1 MNRASIAGAVGAALA
16 LTAPAAADGL
26 FGHDVCAG
34 EEALALTAPAAAA
47 DPEAL
52 AGRTVAEVRFFR
64 DGRPFDDPS
73 LLDFIETRPGQPL
86 SMRQVRESL
95 THLFSL
101 GDVVD
106 VRVSAAPAPQ
116 GVSLR
121 YDLAPLRAAGGVE
134 VLDALG
140 RPIEEA
146 ADLIR
151 RRVGA
156 AVSPERVA
164 GVAALL
170 GEYYRDA
177 GRFAARITPRPPGAD
192 GRLVIDVDP
201 GPRARIDRI
210 AVLGVGPP
218 QRAAVLNRLGV
229 QEGAVY
235 DPAALDRR
243 LAEYQDEVRSRRF
256 YAARFSHAATPS
268 PDGLAVSLEL
278 DVRTG
283 LQVAVRF
290 DRDPVLDAR
299 VDELVPIAREGS
311 IDEDLLE
318 DSSLRITAHLQGLG
332 YRDARV
338 SHRRLEEPGQLSI
351 MFSVERGARY
361 VVDAVEFTGNL
372 LLPAAELAGLF
383 DVTAGAPLVV
393 DVVEAGAAA
402 VRAAYER
409 RGYRDVDVRPRVVEA
424 APPDAAG
431 GPAVVPAR
439 QPAEAGDDG
448 QRPDA
453 AGGPAVVPV
462 RLVVDV
468 VEGPAT
474 TVGVVSFEG
483 ATAFSEADL
492 AAAVA
497 VRTGMPF
504 HAPQAR
510 VGASAILLR
519 YLNEGYETAE
529 VDVSLRFDES
539 GENADVTFL
548 VREGPRIFVD
558 HVLVVGNR
566 QISTSTIRRELALR
580 AGEPLGRDEID
591 ETRRRLTA
599 LGVFRRVELREFS
612 HGPAHRRDVVVMVE
626 EAPATRIGYGGGLEA
641 SQRLRATAGGAAAE
655 RLEFAPRGFFEIG
668 RRNLWGNNRSIDLYT
683 RVSLW
688 PKGGGPGEVSRTN
701 LGLNEYRFLLNY
713 REPRVLRQSA
723 DLFVSG
729 FAEQVIRPS
738 FDLIRQGVNTEFR
751 QVIGSTMTG
760 RVGYTYGVNRIT
772 NEQLRSEDRP
782 LVDRLFPE
790 VTLSTFSAGL
800 VRDTRTDPLE
810 PTAGTLLAVDVEAAS
825 RRVGSA
831 VGYAK
836 TVLQG
841 FVYRRLPGEA
851 VFAAGAR
858 LGLARSFTETFLQ
871 ASTLVLTD
879 GGAPM
884 LREVARLTFVHGLP
898 ASERFFAGGDSTVRG
913 FALDR
918 LGDEST
924 IGANGFPTGGN
935 AMIVLNS
942 ELRMPVFGPLQVVG
956 FLDAGNVIDRVGN
969 FDLARIRG
977 AAGFGVRYRSPLGP
991 IRLDLGFKLD
1001 RQEFAGER
1009 ERLTALHLSI
1019 GQAF

>member
-1 MNRASIAGAVGAALA
+1 M
-16 LTAPAAADGL
+16 
-26 FGHDVCAG
+26 
-34 EEALALTAPAAAA
+34 
-47 DPEAL
+47 
-52 AGRTVAEVRFFR
+52 
-64 DGRPFDDPS
+64 
-73 LLDFIETRPGQPL
+73 
-86 SMRQVRESL
+86 
-95 THLFSL
+95 
-101 GDVVD
+101 
-106 VRVSAAPAPQ
+106 
-116 GVSLR
+116 
-121 YDLAPLRAAGGVE
+121 
-134 VLDALG
+134 
-140 RPIEEA
+140 
-146 ADLIR
+146 
-151 RRVGA
+151 
-156 AVSPERVA
+156 SPERVA
-164 GVAALL
+164 DVAALL

-177 GRFAARITPRPPGAD
+177 GRFAARVTPRPPAAD
-192 GRLVIDVDP
+192 GGLVIDVDP
-201 GPRARIDRI
+201 GPAARIDRI
-210 AVLGVGPP
+210 EILGIEPP
-218 QRAAVLNRLGV
+218 QRVAVLNRLDL

-235 DPAALDRR
+235 DPVELDRR
-243 LAEYQDEVRSRRF
+243 LVEYQDQVRSRRF

-278 DVRTG
+278 DIRTG
-283 LQVAVRF
+283 SQVAIRF
-290 DRDPVLDAR
+290 DRDPVPEAR

-318 DSSLRITAHLQGLG
+318 DSSLRIMAYLRELG
-332 YRDARV
+332 YRDTRV
-338 SHRRLEEPGQLSI
+338 THRRLEEPGQLSI
-351 MFSVERGARY
+351 VFSVERGARY
-361 VVDAVEFTGNL
+361 VVHAVEFTGNRV
-372 LLPAAELAGLF
+372 LPAAELADLF
-383 DVTAGAPLVV
+383 DVAAGAPLVV

-409 RGYRDVDVRPRVVEA
+409 RGYRDVDVRPELVEA
-424 APPDAAG
+424 APNAAD
-431 GPAVVPAR
+431 
-439 QPAEAGDDG
+439 E
-448 QRPDA
+448 
-453 AGGPAVVPV
+453 PAVVPV

-468 VEGPAT
+468 MEGSAT
-474 TVGVVSFEG
+474 TVGSVSFDG
-483 ATAFSEADL
+483 VTAFSETDL
-492 AAAVA
+492 AAAIA
-497 VRTGMPF
+497 VRPGMPF

-510 VGASAILLR
+510 GAAFTILLR
-519 YLNEGYETAE
+519 YLNEGYETAQ
-529 VDVSLRFDES
+529 VDVSPRFDES
-539 GENADVTFL
+539 GEDADVTFL
-548 VREGPRIFVD
+548 VHEGPRIFVD

-599 LGVFRRVELREFS
+599 LGIFRRIELREFS
-612 HGPAHRRDVVVMVE
+612 HGAANRRDVVVMVE

-641 SQRLRATAGGAAAE
+641 SQRLRATASGAAAE
-655 RLEFAPRGFFEIG
+655 QLEFAPRGFFEIG
-668 RRNLWGNNRSIDLYT
+668 RRNMWGNNRSIDLYT

-688 PKGGGPGEVSRTN
+688 PKGGGPEDVSRAN
-701 LGLNEYRFLLNY
+701 LGFNEYRFLLNY
-713 REPRVLRQSA
+713 REPRVFRQSA

-738 FDLIRQGVNTEFR
+738 FDLIRKGVNTEFR

-760 RVGYTYGVNRIT
+760 LVGYTYGVNRIT
-772 NEQLRSEDRP
+772 NEQLQSEDRP

-810 PTAGTLLAVDVEAAS
+810 PAGGTLLAVDVEAAS
-825 RRVGSA
+825 RQIGSA

-836 TVLQG
+836 AVLQG
-841 FVYRRLPGEA
+841 FVYRRLPGEV

-858 LGLARSFTETFLQ
+858 LGLARSFTSTFLE

-879 GGAPM
+879 DGVPM
-884 LREVARLTFVHGLP
+884 LRHVAQLNYIHTLP

-935 AMIVLNS
+935 GMIVLNS
-942 ELRMPVFGPLQVVG
+942 ELRVPVFGPLQVVG
-956 FLDAGNVIDRVGN
+956 FLDAGNVIDRVSN